1 MCFQMKAYNL
11 GTKKAGR
18 SCRTWALALERCL
31 NRHCSSCPLQKAVT
45 KAGLGCTEEQNQC
58 CWVVVFNNKKYFS
71 KGRMRNWRQNRREA
85 QI

>member
-45 KAGLGCTEEQNQC
+45 KAGLGCTEEQNQEDS
-58 CWVVVFNNKKYFS
+58 FS
-71 KGRMRNWRQNRREA
+71 FCDSAAGQWYSTTKNIFQKEE
-85 QI
+85 